1 MNGFLDS
8 KKVEEL
14 RKEYPP
20 GTRIELEHMEDP
32 YTRLVSGDRGTVQ
45 YVDDAGQ
52 LQMRWDSGSGLALD
66 IHVDTFRKLTEREL
80 ADEKAESEET
90 DEDEFEM

>member
-1 MNGFLDS
+1 MNGFLNS
-8 KKVEEL
+8 KEVEQL
-14 RKEYPP
+14 RKEYPA

-66 IHVDTFRKLTEREL
+66 TQVDTFRKLTEQEL
-80 ADEKAESEET
+80 ADEKAGSEEN

>member
-1 MNGFLDS
+1 MNGFLNS
-8 KKVEEL
+8 RKVEEL

-20 GTRIELEHMEDP
+20 GTRIELEHMDDP
-32 YTRLVSGDRGTVQ
+32 YTRLVLGDRGTVQ

-66 IHVDTFRKLTEREL
+66 IQTDIFRKLTEQEL